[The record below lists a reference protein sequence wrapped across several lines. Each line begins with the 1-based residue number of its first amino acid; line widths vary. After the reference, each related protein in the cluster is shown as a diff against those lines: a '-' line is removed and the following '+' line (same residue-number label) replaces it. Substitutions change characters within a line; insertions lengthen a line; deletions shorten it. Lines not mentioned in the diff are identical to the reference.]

1 MVADVPAPA
10 VAEPQQQEILNEKP
24 IVGDEVTKEDTAEV
38 ERATENSISHDKI
51 EEQLPEETLEP
62 ERNGNLEMPKSIVS
76 QDDAEMETTPAQNVP
91 AQQEEEEEE
100 EVQPIVQQNVP
111 TGAAEE
117 LPETEEPQT
126 ESSDPLASGEW
137 VWRNYFLE
145 HEYFYENK

>member
-51 EEQLPEETLEP
+51 DEQLPEEILEP
-62 ERNGNLEMPKSIVS
+62 ERNVNLEMPKSIVS
-76 QDDAEMETTPAQNVP
+76 QDDTEMEVSPAQNAP
-91 AQQEEEEEE
+91 AQQQEEEQ

-137 VWRNYFLE
+137 V
-145 HEYFYENK
+145 

>member
-51 EEQLPEETLEP
+51 DEQLPAEIVEP
-62 ERNGNLEMPKSIVS
+62 ERNVNLEMPKSIVS
-76 QDDAEMETTPAQNVP
+76 QDDTEMEVSPAQNVP
-91 AQQEEEEEE
+91 AQQQEEEQ
-100 EVQPIVQQNVP
+100 EVQPIVQENVS
-111 TGAAEE
+111 TDAAEE

-137 VWRNYFLE
+137 V
-145 HEYFYENK
+145 